1 MSKKHFE
8 SLAKYVR
15 AIMDP
20 HARLQAACA
29 VVSSCAETNPR
40 FDTQK
45 FFDACGVQSEHRL
58 TLQCPVTLATVS
70 VGSKQARSVNEP
82 KRDRGIPARKAQDGD
97 GGP

>member
-1 MSKKHFE
+1 MSRKHFE

-29 VVSSCAETNPR
+29 VASSCAEMNPR

-45 FFDACGVQSEHRL
+45 FFEACGV
-58 TLQCPVTLATVS
+58 T
-70 VGSKQARSVNEP
+70 K
-82 KRDRGIPARKAQDGD
+82 
-97 GGP
+97 

>member
-1 MSKKHFE
+1 MYKKQQNVLVAQKDPFCYNVCIVTNKELVMSKKHFE

-29 VVSSCAETNPR
+29 VASSCAEMNPR

-45 FFDACGVQSEHRL
+45 FFEACGV
-58 TLQCPVTLATVS
+58 
-70 VGSKQARSVNEP
+70 
-82 KRDRGIPARKAQDGD
+82 
-97 GGP
+97 

>member
-29 VVSSCAETNPR
+29 VASACAEANPR

-45 FFDACGVQSEHRL
+45 FFDACGV
-58 TLQCPVTLATVS
+58 
-70 VGSKQARSVNEP
+70 
-82 KRDRGIPARKAQDGD
+82 
-97 GGP
+97 

>member
-1 MSKKHFE
+1 MAALPILLENLNWPKENSMSKKHFE

-29 VVSSCAETNPR
+29 VASSCAEMNPK

-45 FFDACGVQSEHRL
+45 FFEACGV
-58 TLQCPVTLATVS
+58 
-70 VGSKQARSVNEP
+70 
-82 KRDRGIPARKAQDGD
+82 
-97 GGP
+97 

>member
-20 HARLQAACA
+20 HARLQAASA
-29 VVSSCAETNPR
+29 VASACAESNPR

-45 FFDACGVQSEHRL
+45 FFDAWG
-58 TLQCPVTLATVS
+58 VS
-70 VGSKQARSVNEP
+70 VCKPN
-82 KRDRGIPARKAQDGD
+82 KKWDLIF
-97 GGP
+97 

>member
-1 MSKKHFE
+1 MKARSCFLQKKLLGPKENSMSKKHFE

-29 VVSSCAETNPR
+29 VASSCAEMNPR

-45 FFDACGVQSEHRL
+45 FFEACGV
-58 TLQCPVTLATVS
+58 
-70 VGSKQARSVNEP
+70 
-82 KRDRGIPARKAQDGD
+82 
-97 GGP
+97 